1 MNNFDPTAIENAF
14 IDAIYNGGVSQ
25 NVFPNRPRS
34 SERDLSDFVVCHIN
48 GTIRDRG
55 ALGECT
61 FFVAL
66 FAKNVNNMKNGAKLS
81 VMQTR
86 LKALPVEFDNIVLQP
101 YTFTPNGDIPS
112 DAGYHTRVFYINAFI
127 KIA

>member
-1 MNNFDPTAIENAF
+1 MASRKSSSIFLVLLGLLPFTQKLYNAL
-14 IDAIYNGGVSQ
+14 AEPLVSQ
-25 NVFPNRPRS
+25 LPNGQTMIATNPA
-34 SERDLSDFVVCHIN
+34 
-48 GTIRDRG
+48 G
-55 ALGECT
+55 AFFAPLKLT

-81 VMQTR
+81 AMQTK
-86 LKALPVEFDNIVLQP
+86 LKALPVEFGNIALQP

-127 KIA
+127 KTA